1 MVTVG
6 TVLQIPVVLGH
17 ERSQGAGQMKEDDE
31 GIPFHTLLTAEM
43 HRGDRI
49 SRRKSQ
55 RRVRSV
61 PGCTSVHGASL

>member
-1 MVTVG
+1 MAMAG
-6 TVLQIPVVLGH
+6 TVLQIPVILGH

-49 SRRKSQ
+49 SQRKMGRRSA
-55 RRVRSV
+55 
-61 PGCTSVHGASL
+61 HLF